1 MHLSNIKTTK
11 NANGLGQSTLMQIM
25 DLRASL
31 KRVAGSLA
39 FYPLTKEKRH
49 RNNYALRIEHT
60 KNIIRLLQTNPAL
73 NHDEISTQLVDR
85 LNDELTLSNK
95 TADQLLS
102 GEPGHNHARSAR
114 SKIDPLVEKMEDIL
128 RRLVKEQETAITLA
142 GNRLIENA
150 DSSNNLVAGFLLVG
164 LAIGWLIAGII
175 SNPVTDA
182 ARYR

>member
-60 KNIIRLLQTNPAL
+60 KNIIRSLQTNPAL

-95 TADQLLS
+95 IADQLL
-102 GEPGHNHARSAR
+102 
-114 SKIDPLVEKMEDIL
+114 I
-128 RRLVKEQETAITLA
+128 
-142 GNRLIENA
+142 
-150 DSSNNLVAGFLLVG
+150 
-164 LAIGWLIAGII
+164 
-175 SNPVTDA
+175 NPAT
-182 ARYR
+182 